1 MLDQAK
7 NASPPRI
14 PARIFL
20 PISSLHD
27 FSNAAILLL
36 NKRFVNQMRGNRLF
50 YKQKFEAGAAR
61 L

>member
-1 MLDQAK
+1 M
-7 NASPPRI
+7 I
-14 PARIFL
+14 
-20 PISSLHD
+20 

-50 YKQKFEAGAAR
+50 YKQKFEAGVAR